1 MPVPLPA
8 LLCGWEGEEE
18 EGKNEEKD
26 EELMVAAADEKN
38 PKQHPWLI
46 SPKSCGEE
54 QGHPVIEVLGFC
66 FFFLAVVALCWC

>member
-1 MPVPLPA
+1 MPVLLPA

-46 SPKSCGEE
+46 SLKSCGEE
-54 QGHPVIEVLGFC
+54 QGHPVREVLGFC
-66 FFFLAVVALCWC
+66 FFF